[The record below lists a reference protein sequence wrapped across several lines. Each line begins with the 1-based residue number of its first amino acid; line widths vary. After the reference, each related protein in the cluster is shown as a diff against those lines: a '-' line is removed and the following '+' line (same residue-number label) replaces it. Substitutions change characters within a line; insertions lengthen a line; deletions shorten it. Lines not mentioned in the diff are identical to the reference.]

1 MKWLLVMMMLS
12 SVADI
17 ATTEVA
23 LGRGYSEFNPLMRN
37 QTVRITA
44 KLLIPVGIY
53 HLTKKAS
60 RGKRIFWS
68 VLATSV
74 WASMAARNLVVMYT
88 HPL

>member
-17 ATTEVA
+17 ASTEIN
-23 LGRGYSEFNPLMRN
+23 LGQGFSEYNPLMRN

-44 KLLIPVGIY
+44 KLLLPVGIY
-53 HLTKKAS
+53 HVTKRAT
-60 RGKRIFWS
+60 RRQRIFLS
-68 VLATSV
+68 VLASSV
-74 WASMAARNLVVMYT
+74 WASMAARNVYIMYT